1 MKGAAAAHL
10 PSQIGKVFCCFFF
23 DQTWLGRQREKRT
36 SVLPTNNPQATSPQ
50 TLKNTQQ
57 NPCLMVGFFWN
68 KALKPRLQITLG
80 RRMQVHSGQVIRLPS
95 SLCQAQGCGSP
106 SQEEA
111 GRGPSFLCLP
121 AWGSPPIGGLWAQ
134 GVEGQP
140 VWIHSQN
147 VLSVSSQGCC
157 SCGGRR

>member
-1 MKGAAAAHL
+1 M
-10 PSQIGKVFCCFFF
+10 
-23 DQTWLGRQREKRT
+23 
-36 SVLPTNNPQATSPQ
+36 LPTNNPQATSPQ

-80 RRMQVHSGQVIRLPS
+80 QRMQVHSGQVTRLPS
-95 SLCQAQGCGSP
+95 SPCQAQGCGSP

-111 GRGPSFLCLP
+111 GRGPSLLCLP

-157 SCGGRR
+157 SCGGRRLSLCRGNLRLVHPQALGLGEPLALHLPQASCAL